1 MIRRSFEAGCST
13 GFRYLPGSG
22 DLRLHPGSQDRCVV
36 CQGRS
41 RFCNSQ
47 MENQKKP
54 GDVNTKGQG
63 IAVPEIQRIGRK
75 SWMWLIVET
84 LDTTTKA
91 HFLWHSCHLEK
102 RKVSSATIDFKVRSP
117 KRDWKSPTQ
126 GQEKSPRNKNGGQLM
141 GLTNSNKTA
150 NASILHHLS
159 LVVDYIHYRVF
170 GV

>member
-1 MIRRSFEAGCST
+1 MIGRSFEAGCST

-36 CQGRS
+36 CQGCSGFTTARWKT
-41 RFCNSQ
+41 
-47 MENQKKP
+47 QKNLC
-54 GDVNTKGQG
+54 DVKGQG
-63 IAVPEIQRIGRK
+63 IPEIQRIGRK

-117 KRDWKSPTQ
+117 KRDCKSPTQ

-141 GLTNSNKTA
+141 D
-150 NASILHHLS
+150 ASILHHLS

-170 GV
+170 RV